1 MPVGTSIALLAF
13 MDDLAPLVFL
23 LFAGGS
29 AFLNWLKK
37 RKERKQY
44 EHEAAER
51 ARRGEPEP
59 QWEDS
64 VAVEAE
70 DDYASPV
77 VVQPPQPK
85 PQPAARSWEE
95 ELKRL
100 LEGDF
105 ANPPPQQKA
114 EPPPLPP
121 VVVLPA
127 PAPARREPVRPARR
141 APEPEPV
148 LPTLP
153 PVFSRGG
160 QTEDAPSHETHEG
173 YGHLSTL
180 GQSAKAYDRASHL
193 SDLVAAKLAAM
204 DSKTAFLPPET
215 QAIHR
220 RIRSDDMVSVLKLL
234 RTPSSARQVILAQT
248 ILGTPKGL
256 EV

>member
-1 MPVGTSIALLAF
+1 MPAGNSIAVLAF
-13 MDDLAPLVFL
+13 FDDLAPLIFL
-23 LFAGGS
+23 LFMAGS

-37 RKERKQY
+37 RQERKQY
-44 EHEAAER
+44 EREAAER

-64 VAVEAE
+64 VAVESD
-70 DDYASPV
+70 DDYAAPV
-77 VVQPPQPK
+77 VVQPQPK
-85 PQPAARSWEE
+85 QAQPAARSWEE

-121 VVVLPA
+121 VVVMPA
-127 PAPARREPVRPARR
+127 PAPQPARREPVRPK
-141 APEPEPV
+141 
-148 LPTLP
+148 LP

-173 YGHLSTL
+173 YGHLATL

-215 QAIHR
+215 KAVHR
-220 RIRSDDMVSVLKLL
+220 RVRSDDMVSVLKLL